1 MERGEEYCIDTYA
14 YILWMISGVLNGS
27 YPIETLIIT
36 GGFIF
41 LFEWKEEATKKNNE
55 IIYFRL

>member
-1 MERGEEYCIDTYA
+1 MGRGGNFCIDTYA

-41 LFEWKEEATKKNNE
+41 KFEWKEEATKKNNE